1 MYGAAEMG
9 GEWGKGEGW
18 LNDFFKYAQEDLS
31 YSHGKS
37 KGNKLI
43 NWLYDLEMGK
53 EKNGL
58 AFF

>member
-1 MYGAAEMG
+1 MG